1 MPLTPTGVEI
11 DKLNIRLCARRT
23 MDVRIRIGHLLET
36 VYAVTRVNNPY
47 RTPLVSCTQ
56 NQVISAGPRERSLQS
71 GFLHR
76 DADCRKRDSSVALP
90 AQAIWPKSQEG
101 KMMNITI
108 NASGNSNVTITG
120 NENLISNDTTF
131 GELLTILRT
140 RPEAAEASKT
150 EQAEKKREED
160 MARLCA
166 LLGEDFESAAT
177 HDDAAEES
185 PLVKEKRRPGAVQ
198 LRTSVPRI
206 ARIQIGADSLCEVFS
221 NGYAVYDNGDRKTV
235 LWVPDCGTYTYYF
248 GQLRDN
254 EKQYLK
260 EKEVLD
266 MEVLGALPWYNVL
279 VLFGETQIENN
290 LDHPKSKGTS
300 SDAEVP
306 EEWEVKPAYR
316 WICGAHFD
324 SPEEAF
330 IKKEEA
336 EERRRA
342 LTDKQRRIYELYYE
356 EGYTQEE
363 IAQLLNIGQNA
374 VHYHLK
380 SIGKRLQK
388 DMEKFL

>member
-1 MPLTPTGVEI
+1 MVVSAEDPLPMRPQKG
-11 DKLNIRLCARRT
+11 
-23 MDVRIRIGHLLET
+23 
-36 VYAVTRVNNPY
+36 
-47 RTPLVSCTQ
+47 
-56 NQVISAGPRERSLQS
+56 
-71 GFLHR
+71 
-76 DADCRKRDSSVALP
+76 RK
-90 AQAIWPKSQEG
+90 
-101 KMMNITI
+101 MNITI
-108 NASGNSNVTITG
+108 NVSGNSNVTITS

-177 HDDAAEES
+177 HDDAVEDS

-388 DMEKFL
+388 DMEKFF

>member
-1 MPLTPTGVEI
+1 MVVSAEDPLPMRPQKG
-11 DKLNIRLCARRT
+11 
-23 MDVRIRIGHLLET
+23 
-36 VYAVTRVNNPY
+36 
-47 RTPLVSCTQ
+47 
-56 NQVISAGPRERSLQS
+56 
-71 GFLHR
+71 
-76 DADCRKRDSSVALP
+76 RK
-90 AQAIWPKSQEG
+90 
-101 KMMNITI
+101 MNITI

-235 LWVPDCGTYTYYF
+235 LWVPDCGTYT
-248 GQLRDN
+248 
-254 EKQYLK
+254 
-260 EKEVLD
+260 LD

-388 DMEKFL
+388 DMEKFF

>member
-1 MPLTPTGVEI
+1 
-11 DKLNIRLCARRT
+11 
-23 MDVRIRIGHLLET
+23 MD
-36 VYAVTRVNNPY
+36 
-47 RTPLVSCTQ
+47 
-56 NQVISAGPRERSLQS
+56 
-71 GFLHR
+71 
-76 DADCRKRDSSVALP
+76 
-90 AQAIWPKSQEG
+90 
-101 KMMNITI
+101 ITI
-108 NASGNSNVTITG
+108 NVNENSNVAIIN

-140 RPEAAEASKT
+140 RPEAAEASEM
-150 EQAEKKREED
+150 EQAEKVREED
-160 MARLCA
+160 MARLRA
-166 LLGEDFESAAT
+166 ILGEDFEPMAT
-177 HDDAAEES
+177 HDNAAEES
-185 PLVKEKRRPGAVQ
+185 PLAKEKRRPGAVQ

-206 ARIQIGADSLCEVFS
+206 ARIEIGADSLCEVFS

-266 MEVLGALPWYNVL
+266 MDVLGMLPWYTVL

-290 LDHPKSKGTS
+290 LEHPKSKGTS
-300 SDAEVP
+300 SDAEAM

-316 WICGAHFD
+316 WVCGAHFD
-324 SPEEAF
+324 NPEEAF
-330 IKKEEA
+330 IKKEET

-342 LTDKQRRIYELYYE
+342 LTDKQRRVYELYYE

-363 IAQLLNIGQNA
+363 IADALHIGQSA

-388 DMEKFL
+388 DIEKFF

>member
-1 MPLTPTGVEI
+1 
-11 DKLNIRLCARRT
+11 
-23 MDVRIRIGHLLET
+23 
-36 VYAVTRVNNPY
+36 
-47 RTPLVSCTQ
+47 
-56 NQVISAGPRERSLQS
+56 
-71 GFLHR
+71 
-76 DADCRKRDSSVALP
+76 
-90 AQAIWPKSQEG
+90 
-101 KMMNITI
+101 MNITI
-108 NASGNSNVTITG
+108 NANGNGNITITG
-120 NENLISNDTTF
+120 NDNLVSNDTTF
-131 GELLTILRT
+131 RELLTILRN
-140 RPEAAEASKT
+140 RPETVEASEM
-150 EQAEKKREED
+150 EQAEKKRDED
-160 MARLCA
+160 MARVRA
-166 LLGEDFESAAT
+166 ILGEDFE
-177 HDDAAEES
+177 AAETHNSEDGDS

-198 LRTSVPRI
+198 LRTSVSKI
-206 ARIQIGADSLCEVFS
+206 AQIQIGADSLCEVFS

-266 MEVLGALPWYNVL
+266 MDVLGALPWYNVL

-316 WICGAHFD
+316 WVCGAHFD
-324 SPEEAF
+324 NPEEAF

-363 IAQLLNIGQNA
+363 IAELLDIGQNA

-388 DMEKFL
+388 DIKKFF

>member
-1 MPLTPTGVEI
+1 
-11 DKLNIRLCARRT
+11 
-23 MDVRIRIGHLLET
+23 MD
-36 VYAVTRVNNPY
+36 
-47 RTPLVSCTQ
+47 
-56 NQVISAGPRERSLQS
+56 
-71 GFLHR
+71 
-76 DADCRKRDSSVALP
+76 
-90 AQAIWPKSQEG
+90 
-101 KMMNITI
+101 ITI
-108 NASGNSNVTITG
+108 NASENSNVTII
-120 NENLISNDTTF
+120 NSENLISNDTTF
-131 GELLTILRT
+131 GELLIILQT
-140 RPEAAEASKT
+140 QPEAAEASKT
-150 EQAEKKREED
+150 EQAEKKREDD
-160 MARLCA
+160 MARLRA
-166 LLGEDFESAAT
+166 ILGEDFDPISGHDES
-177 HDDAAEES
+177 EES

-206 ARIQIGADSLCEVFS
+206 ARVQIGADSLCEVFS

-235 LWVPDCGTYTYYF
+235 LWVPGCGSYTYYF

-266 MEVLGALPWYNVL
+266 MDVLGALPWHNVL

-290 LDHPKSKGTS
+290 LEHPKSKGTS

-316 WICGAHFD
+316 WVCGAHFD
-324 SPEEAF
+324 NPEEAF

-342 LTDKQRRIYELYYE
+342 LTDKQRRIYGLYYE

-388 DMEKFL
+388 DIEKFF

>member
-56 NQVISAGPRERSLQS
+56 KQVISAGPRERSLQS

-150 EQAEKKREED
+150 EKAEKKREED

-166 LLGEDFESAAT
+166 LLGEDFESVAT
-177 HDDAAEES
+177 HDDVAEDS

-388 DMEKFL
+388 DMEKFF